1 MPDAVLVIFLLG
13 LIWAAVLLPP
23 AIGARASR
31 EAEFLGSIRPG
42 GHPHDSGA
50 PTSEFAIVD
59 QSRFRP
65 ALTPNARRR
74 QVLGGLV
81 VAMGATLVLGL
92 IPTFRLLF
100 FVHLMLVNT
109 CLAYVGLLVHSRDQQ
124 TARARVAA
132 APAAWRAER
141 TFDESHFAEPV
152 HPYAYAGGS
161 AGFEYDADYGAEPDY
176 RHEPSYEGQAGS
188 FAEAY
193 GESDESAP
201 GWADESD
208 HAYPSE
214 SYAAEDWDDDDEAV
228 AAYVDEELALRT
240 A

>member
-1 MPDAVLVIFLLG
+1 MPDAVLVFLLLG

-23 AIGARASR
+23 AVGARASR

-42 GHPHDSGA
+42 GHPHDSGD
-50 PTSEFAIVD
+50 PTGEMAMGD

-65 ALTPNARRR
+65 ALTANARRR

-81 VAMGATLVLGL
+81 VALGATLVLGL

-100 FVHLMLVNT
+100 FVHLMLLNT

-132 APAAWRAER
+132 EPAAWRAER
-141 TFDESHFAEPV
+141 TRDEPHFAEPV
-152 HPYAYAGGS
+152 HPYAYGSGGS
-161 AGFEYDADYGAEPDY
+161 DGFEYDAEPAY
-176 RHEPSYEGQAGS
+176 RDQPAYEEQTGSYASSYAGS
-188 FAEAY
+188 EY
-193 GESDESAP
+193 DESYDDDGYAV
-201 GWADESD
+201 DE
-208 HAYPSE
+208 A
-214 SYAAEDWDDDDEAV
+214 WDEDDEAA